1 MPIQLLHVETR
12 PLRNFRRL
20 AAVMAGGSWLLI
32 VLAAVVRI
40 SNSGLGCPDW
50 PLCYG
55 GIVPPPQATA
65 WIEQAFRLLA
75 ALLAIGGGLLL
86 AQAAKHRRQL
96 HRWTLPLLIPAAIL
110 YAGQVGFGA
119 LAVAWGIPPFL
130 AWLHTALG
138 MAVFGLL
145 LANAVLAYP
154 AWRTR
159 ASQTVRI
166 LGEREELHG
175 LAAWLTL
182 ATVVAFLLTLTGA
195 YVTRSGAALVC
206 PDFPQCAGTTADL
219 SGLQRIHM
227 LHRIAGFATFGI
239 FLWLTWRYTSPLG
252 QVVRGVRVWTW
263 LMTGLFVLEI
273 GLGYLNVWLQLPAWV
288 RASHLAVAAAIW
300 GGFAGLFT
308 LYQAGR
314 TEQDPSPV
322 TLAPAP
328 EPAPA
333 RRWRTVLFTYFWL
346 TKPYITVLLLV
357 TTLGAM
363 LIAAGGWPG
372 TALVFWT
379 LLGGALSASSAN
391 TLNAYIERDIDS
403 VMTRTRRRP
412 LPSARIDPRHAL
424 IYGISL
430 GVLSIVILAVFAN
443 LLSAALSAFAIFYY
457 VVIYTL
463 WLKPRTPHNIV
474 IGGAAGALPPMIGW
488 TAVTGQIDVMALF
501 LFAIVF
507 YWTPPH
513 TWALTLLVYK
523 DYAQAHIPMWP
534 VVRGEAD
541 TRSKILLYT
550 VLMLAITIIP
560 AGLRLLGPVYLVAAL
575 VLGGIF
581 FLLAWR
587 LYRGATKAQ
596 AMSLYKYSTL
606 YLALLFVFMVVD
618 QAVMA

>member
-1 MPIQLLHVETR
+1 MPIQLLYVETR
-12 PLRNFRRL
+12 PQRNFRRL
-20 AAVMAGGSWLLI
+20 AAVVAFGSWLLI
-32 VLAAVVRI
+32 VLAAIVRI
-40 SNSGLGCPDW
+40 THSGLGCPDW
-50 PLCYG
+50 PLCFG
-55 GIVPPPQATA
+55 VVPPPQTSA

-75 ALLAIGGGLLL
+75 ALLAVGGTFLLIM
-86 AQAAKHRRQL
+86 AISNRRQL
-96 HRWTLPLLIPAAIL
+96 HRWSLPLVVTAAIL
-110 YAGQVGFGA
+110 YAVQVSLGA
-119 LAVAWGIPPFL
+119 LAVAWRIPPVL
-130 AWLHTALG
+130 AWLHTGLG
-138 MAVFGLL
+138 MVVFGLL
-145 LANAVLAYP
+145 LANAVLARST
-154 AWRTR
+154 WRGSAAQLVR
-159 ASQTVRI
+159 TVA
-166 LGEREELHG
+166 EREELRG
-175 LAAWLTL
+175 FGGWLML
-182 ATVVAFLLTLTGA
+182 ATVAAFLLTLTGA

-219 SGLQRIHM
+219 NGLQLVHM
-227 LHRIAGFATFGI
+227 LHRLAGFAAFGI

-252 QVVRGVRVWTW
+252 QLVRGVRIWTW
-263 LMTGLFVLEI
+263 LMTALFALEI
-273 GLGYLNVWLQLPAWV
+273 GLGFLNVWLHLPGWV
-288 RASHLAVAAAIW
+288 RASHLAVAGAIW
-300 GGFAGLFT
+300 GGFAGLLT

-314 TEQDPSPV
+314 TEQAPVPVSPV
-322 TLAPAP
+322 ADPVPT
-328 EPAPA
+328 

-379 LLGGALSASSAN
+379 LVGGALSASSAN
-391 TLNAYIERDIDS
+391 TLNAYIERDIDG

-424 IYGISL
+424 VYGIVL

-443 LLSAALSAFAIFYY
+443 VLSAVLSAFAIFYY

-463 WLKPRTPHNIV
+463 WLKPRTPHNII
-474 IGGAAGALPPMIGW
+474 IGGVAGALPPMIGW
-488 TAVTGQIDVMALF
+488 TAVTGQIDLMALF

-523 DYAQAHIPMWP
+523 DYAQARIPMWP
-534 VVRGEAD
+534 VARGEAD

-550 VLMLAITIIP
+550 LLMLAITIIP

-581 FLLAWR
+581 LLLAWR
-587 LYRGATKAQ
+587 LYRGASKAQ

-618 QAVMA
+618 QVVMT

>member
-12 PLRNFRRL
+12 ALRNFRRL
-20 AAVMAGGSWLLI
+20 AAVTAGGSWLLI

-40 SNSGLGCPDW
+40 THSGLGCPDW

-55 GIVPPPQATA
+55 GIVPPPLANA

-75 ALLAIGGGLLL
+75 ALLAIVGGLLL
-86 AQAAKHRRQL
+86 ALAVKHRRQL

-110 YAGQVGFGA
+110 YAVQIGFGA
-119 LAVAWGIPPFL
+119 LAVAWRIPPFL

-154 AWRTR
+154 AWRAT
-159 ASQTVRI
+159 ASQIVRT
-166 LGEREELHG
+166 LNEREELHG
-175 LAAWLTL
+175 LAVWLTL

-206 PDFPQCAGTTADL
+206 PDFPQCAGTAADL

-227 LHRIAGFATFGI
+227 LHRVAGFAAFGI

-263 LMTGLFVLEI
+263 LMTGLFALEI

-300 GGFAGLFT
+300 GGFAGLFA

-314 TEQDPSPV
+314 SEQAPSPV
-322 TLAPAP
+322 IPAA

-333 RRWRTVLFTYFWL
+333 KRWRTVLFTYFWL

-412 LPSARIDPRHAL
+412 LPSARIEPRHAL

-443 LLSAALSAFAIFYY
+443 ALSAVLSAFAIFYY

-463 WLKPRTPHNIV
+463 WLKPRTPHNII

-534 VVRGEAD
+534 VARGEAD

-581 FLLAWR
+581 LLLAWR

-618 QAVMA
+618 QVVMA

>member
-1 MPIQLLHVETR
+1 MPIQLMHVETR
-12 PLRNFRRL
+12 PARNFRRL
-20 AAVMAGGSWLLI
+20 AAVMALGAWLLI
-32 VLAAVVRI
+32 VVAAIVRI
-40 SNSGLGCPDW
+40 TQSGLGCPDW
-50 PLCYG
+50 PLCYSG
-55 GIVPPPQATA
+55 VVPPPRIDA
-65 WIEQAFRLLA
+65 WTEQAFRLLA
-75 ALLAIGGGLLL
+75 AVLGIGGIALLAM
-86 AQAAKHRRQL
+86 AFSYRRQL
-96 HRWTLPLLIPAAIL
+96 HRWTLPLLVPAAVV
-110 YAGQVGFGA
+110 YALQVSFGG
-119 LAVAWGIPPFL
+119 LAVAWQIPPFL
-130 AWLHTALG
+130 AWLHTGLA

-145 LANAVLAYP
+145 LANAVLARP
-154 AWRTR
+154 TWR
-159 ASQTVRI
+159 ASGAAMVRAVT
-166 LGEREELHG
+166 EREELRG
-175 LAAWLTL
+175 FAGWLML
-182 ATVVAFLLTLTGA
+182 ATVAAFLLTLTGA

-206 PDFPQCAGTTADL
+206 PDFPTCAGTTADL

-227 LHRIAGFATFGI
+227 FHRMAGFTTFGI

-263 LMTGLFVLEI
+263 LMTALFVLEI
-273 GLGYLNVWLQLPAWV
+273 GLGYLNVWLQLPGWV
-288 RASHLAVAAAIW
+288 RGSHLAVAAAIW
-300 GGFAGLFT
+300 GGFAALLT

-314 TEQDPSPV
+314 FEHVPV
-322 TLAPAP
+322 LVAPAV
-328 EPAPA
+328 EPVGPK
-333 RRWRTVLFTYFWL
+333 RLRTVLFTYFWL

-363 LIAAGGWPG
+363 LIAAGEWPG

-412 LPSARIDPRHAL
+412 LPSARIEPRHAL
-424 IYGISL
+424 IYGIVL
-430 GVLSIVILAVFAN
+430 GALSIVILAVFAN
-443 LLSAALSAFAIFYY
+443 ILSAVLSAFAIFYY

-488 TAVTGQIDVMALF
+488 TAVTGQIDLMALF

-523 DYAQAHIPMWP
+523 DYAQARIPMWP
-534 VVRGEAD
+534 VARGEAD

-550 VLMLAITIIP
+550 MLMLAITIIP
-560 AGLRLLGPVYLVAAL
+560 VGLRLLGPVYLVAAL

-581 FLLAWR
+581 LLLAWR

-606 YLALLFVFMVVD
+606 YLALLFAFMVVD
-618 QAVMA
+618 QVVMT

>member
-1 MPIQLLHVETR
+1 MPIQHLPVESR
-12 PLRNFRRL
+12 PARYFRRL
-20 AAVMAGGSWLLI
+20 AAAMALGSWLLI
-32 VLAAVVRI
+32 VMAAIVRVTQ
-40 SNSGLGCPDW
+40 SGLSCPDW
-50 PLCYG
+50 PLCDG
-55 GIVPPPQATA
+55 GIVLPSQANA

-75 ALLAIGGGLLL
+75 AILAVGGIALLAL
-86 AQAAKHRRQL
+86 AIKHRRQL
-96 HRWTLPLLIPAAIL
+96 HRWTLPLLVPAAVL
-110 YAGQVGFGA
+110 YAIQVSFGA
-119 LAVAWGIPPFL
+119 LAVAWSIPSFL
-130 AWLHTALG
+130 AWLHTALA
-138 MAVFGLL
+138 MAVFALL
-145 LANAVLAYP
+145 LAVAALAHP
-154 AWRTR
+154 AWR
-159 ASQTVRI
+159 AGGAAISLA
-166 LGEREELHG
+166 LGEREELRG
-175 LAAWLTL
+175 FGGWLAL
-182 ATVVAFLLTLTGA
+182 ATIVAFVLTLTGA

-206 PDFPQCAGTTADL
+206 PDFPQCSGVTADL
-219 SGLQRIHM
+219 SALQLIHM
-227 LHRIAGFATFGI
+227 LHRLVGFAAFGI

-252 QVVRGVRVWTW
+252 QTVRSVRAWTW
-263 LMTGLFVLEI
+263 LMTCLFVLEI
-273 GLGYLNVWLQLPAWV
+273 GLGYLNVWLGLPSWV

-300 GGFAGLFT
+300 GGFAWLFT
-308 LYQAGR
+308 LYRAGR
-314 TEQDPSPV
+314 SETTAAV
-322 TLAPAP
+322 T
-328 EPAPA
+328 PAPA
-333 RRWRTVLFTYFWL
+333 EPTAPKRWRTVLFTYFWL

-412 LPSARIDPRHAL
+412 LPSSRIPPRHAL
-424 IYGISL
+424 IYGIVL
-430 GVLSIVILAVFAN
+430 GVLSLIILTVFAN
-443 LLSAALSAFAIFYY
+443 VLSAILSAIAIFYY

-488 TAVTGQIDVMALF
+488 TAVTGQIDLMALF

-523 DYAQAHIPMWP
+523 DYAQARIPMWP
-534 VVRGEAD
+534 VARGEAD

-550 VLMLAITIIP
+550 LLMLAITIIP

-575 VLGGIF
+575 ILGGIF
-581 FLLAWR
+581 LLLAWR
-587 LYRGATKAQ
+587 LYRGASKAQ

-606 YLALLFVFMVVD
+606 YLALLFAFMVVD
-618 QAVMA
+618 QVVMA